1 MTALAIAAAILAVAW
16 AVLVVVAQVLNP
28 DQSPLSM
35 GMSGLARGRV
45 PWVMKS
51 SFLARGVSA
60 LMLLSAL
67 PSQLHVAGS
76 VVAGF
81 ALFWVWGVGSAV
93 LALADTDM
101 PGEAPTR
108 AGAAHALIAMVAY
121 VAGAAGAIVLS
132 LDIARHTDMSGVATW
147 ALPISII
154 AAVALVVQFVAFGA
168 AAREARASA
177 PGAGPAPPAAG
188 PAPPAPADLR
198 RRPLRRR
205 PPACRRSSAL
215 PPALRRPAGPAPR
228 SPAGP
233 PAQARASCTAS
244 PATPAS
250 ASASSSGCSWPGR
263 CWSRSACSRPSATRF
278 LSAHGCAGDVWCVLG
293 H

>member
-1 MTALAIAAAILAVAW
+1 MIGGRGTPVQCRAPTGPA
-16 AVLVVVAQVLNP
+16 LVVVAQVLNP

-35 GMSGLARGRV
+35 GMSGLARGRA

-76 VVAGF
+76 VIAGF
-81 ALFWVWGVGSAV
+81 VLFWVWGVGSAV

-132 LDIARHTDMSGVATW
+132 LDIARHTDLSGVAAW
-147 ALPISII
+147 ALPISIV

-168 AAREARASA
+168 AARAARAPA
-177 PGAGPAPPAAG
+177 PGAGPAAPAAE
-188 PAPPAPADLR
+188 PSAPAAPPHAAP
-198 RRPLRRR
+198 
-205 PPACRRSSAL
+205 PPVGGVPPQLGASAGV
-215 PPALRRPAGPAPR
+215 RPAG
-228 SPAGP
+228 
-233 PAQARASCTAS
+233 
-244 PATPAS
+244 
-250 ASASSSGCSWPGR
+250 
-263 CWSRSACSRPSATRF
+263 RSAGAATGLLHGLAGYAGLCQRVF
-278 LSAHGCAGDVWCVLG
+278 VGLLVAWTLLVALGLLSS
-293 H
+293 

>member
-1 MTALAIAAAILAVAW
+1 MTAPAIAAAFLSVAW

-35 GMSGLARGRV
+35 GMSGLARGRA

-67 PSQLHVAGS
+67 PAQLHVAGS
-76 VVAGF
+76 VIAGF

-101 PGEAPTR
+101 PGEARTR

-147 ALPISII
+147 ALPIAMI
-154 AAVALVVQFVAFGA
+154 AAAALVVQFVAFGA
-168 AAREARASA
+168 AARRRG
-177 PGAGPAPPAAG
+177 PPRPAPDPRRL
-188 PAPPAPADLR
+188 PPS
-198 RRPLRRR
+198 PLRRLLSRR
-205 PPACRRSSAL
+205 PAACRRSSAL
-215 PPALRRPAGPAPR
+215 PSAPR
-228 SPAGP
+228 PPGGL
-233 PAQARASCTAS
+233 PAQGRASCTAS

-278 LSAHGCAGDVWCVLG
+278 FPTHGRAGDVWCVFG

>member
-1 MTALAIAAAILAVAW
+1 MTAPAIAAALLAVAW

-28 DQSPLSM
+28 EQSPLSL
-35 GMSGLARGRV
+35 GMSGLARGRA

-67 PSQLHVAGS
+67 PAQLHVAGS
-76 VVAGF
+76 VFAGF

-108 AGAAHALIAMVAY
+108 GGAAHALIAMVAY

-147 ALPISII
+147 TLPISIV

-168 AAREARASA
+168 AEREARAPA
-177 PGAGPAPPAAG
+177 PGAAG
-188 PAPPAPADLR
+188 PAAPAAEPSTPAAPPPVGGVPPQLGASAGAPPAG
-198 RRPLRRR
+198 
-205 PPACRRSSAL
+205 
-215 PPALRRPAGPAPR
+215 RPAGAATGLLHGL
-228 SPAGP
+228 AGY
-233 PAQARASCTAS
+233 AGLCQRVFVGLLMAWTLLVALGLLAS
-244 PATPAS
+244 
-250 ASASSSGCSWPGR
+250 
-263 CWSRSACSRPSATRF
+263 
-278 LSAHGCAGDVWCVLG
+278 
-293 H
+293 

>member
-1 MTALAIAAAILAVAW
+1 MTAPAIAAAFLSVAW

-35 GMSGLARGRV
+35 GMSGLARGRA

-67 PSQLHVAGS
+67 PAQLHVAGS
-76 VVAGF
+76 VIAGF

-101 PGEAPTR
+101 PGEARTR

-147 ALPISII
+147 ALPIAMI
-154 AAVALVVQFVAFGA
+154 AAAALVVQFVAFGA

-177 PGAGPAPPAAG
+177 PGAGPAPPAAEPAAPAAQPPAG
-188 PAPPAPADLR
+188 GVPPQLGASVGAPPAG
-198 RRPLRRR
+198 
-205 PPACRRSSAL
+205 
-215 PPALRRPAGPAPR
+215 RPAG
-228 SPAGP
+228 AGTGFLHGL
-233 PAQARASCTAS
+233 AGYAGLCQRVFVGLLVAWTLLVALGLLAS
-244 PATPAS
+244 
-250 ASASSSGCSWPGR
+250 
-263 CWSRSACSRPSATRF
+263 
-278 LSAHGCAGDVWCVLG
+278 
-293 H
+293 

>member
-1 MTALAIAAAILAVAW
+1 MIGGRGTPVQCRAPTGPA
-16 AVLVVVAQVLNP
+16 LVVVAQVLNP

-35 GMSGLARGRV
+35 GMSGLARGRA
-45 PWVMKS
+45 PRVMKS

-67 PSQLHVAGS
+67 PAQLHVAGS

-121 VAGAAGAIVLS
+121 IAGAAGAIVLS
-132 LDIARHTDMSGVATW
+132 LGIARHTDMSGVATW
-147 ALPISII
+147 ALPISIV

-177 PGAGPAPPAAG
+177 PGAGHAASAGPSAPAAPP
-188 PAPPAPADLR
+188 
-198 RRPLRRR
+198 
-205 PPACRRSSAL
+205 
-215 PPALRRPAGPAPR
+215 PAGGVLPQL
-228 SPAGP
+228 G
-233 PAQARASCTAS
+233 
-244 PATPAS
+244 AS
-250 ASASSSGCSWPGR
+250 AGAVPGGRPDGAATGLLHGLAGYAGLCQRVFVGLLVAWTLLVALGLLAS
-263 CWSRSACSRPSATRF
+263 
-278 LSAHGCAGDVWCVLG
+278 
-293 H
+293 